1 MRHTLYKRLVYW
13 IDANQTWIEVVNDN
27 LYKEQLIKGRGRT
40 GYWVSRNLMLKAYR
54 SNGAYKKGTI
64 WIIPENDLDKAL
76 AAYRKKDHLF
86 KQRIKTSPDS
96 LTAKDTE
103 VIIQMATYGL
113 VRLELDKYS
122 IFTIPEI
129 YKL

>member
-1 MRHTLYKRLVYW
+1 
-13 IDANQTWIEVVNDN
+13 
-27 LYKEQLIKGRGRT
+27 
-40 GYWVSRNLMLKAYR
+40 MLKAYR

-76 AAYRKKDHLF
+76 AAYRKKDPLF
-86 KQRIKTSPDS
+86 KQRIKTNPDS

>member
-27 LYKEQLIKGRGRT
+27 LYKEQLIKGYGRT

-76 AAYRKKDHLF
+76 AAYRKKIL
-86 KQRIKTSPDS
+86 
-96 LTAKDTE
+96 
-103 VIIQMATYGL
+103 
-113 VRLELDKYS
+113 YS
-122 IFTIPEI
+122 RSALKLIPI
-129 YKL
+129 V

>member
-64 WIIPENDLDKAL
+64 WIIPENDWIRHWLLIVKKILYSSSAL
-76 AAYRKKDHLF
+76 K
-86 KQRIKTSPDS
+86 
-96 LTAKDTE
+96 
-103 VIIQMATYGL
+103 L
-113 VRLELDKYS
+113 VP
-122 IFTIPEI
+122 IV
-129 YKL
+129 

>member
-27 LYKEQLIKGRGRT
+27 LYKEQLIKGYGRT

-54 SNGAYKKGTI
+54 SNGAYKKGTT

-76 AAYRKKDHLF
+76 AAYRKKILCSNSAL
-86 KQRIKTSPDS
+86 K
-96 LTAKDTE
+96 
-103 VIIQMATYGL
+103 G
-113 VRLELDKYS
+113 
-122 IFTIPEI
+122 IPI
-129 YKL
+129 V